1 MVMNRVEDY
10 ELSAAFFC
18 PQNRAP
24 DEDYLASLY
33 LFLNKV
39 WEIFADAKQDIREMP
54 QGLEVVGIL
63 KSWATSGK
71 SSQLA
76 AVRFDII
83 ALPLL
88 IKQYLYYLE
97 FHRILYINFIDRLK
111 YTGGAQGYCGGLPLA
126 IAIACAQDEMEL
138 VKNTAI
144 VIRVLLGV
152 GAYGEAADDTRGAG
166 STTLAFRLKYEG
178 QGDDLTRL
186 FPETHVSAITDPRS
200 ISIISPAKRLEE
212 LFVYT

>member
-33 LFLNKV
+33 LFLSQN
-39 WEIFADAKQDIREMP
+39 EYGQILLEMP

-76 AVRFDII
+76 AV
-83 ALPLL
+83 
-88 IKQYLYYLE
+88 
-97 FHRILYINFIDRLK
+97 RLK